1 MSVKAMRYLRNRRGM
16 TLVELMIVVAIVGI
30 LAAIGGVAFMRQ
42 IKTAKITR
50 LKEFTMDAA
59 RGQRDMFSRHGTYYP
74 IDAIQAGPIDN
85 TQDRKIQGN
94 EAYRW
99 ARILQFNKE
108 LPPDVQGFA
117 YAGAAGEAC
126 GACNGFDVDTDS
138 AWYAIEFRQD
148 LDGKG
153 APDTRVIITSDL
165 QDPYILNE
173 GQ

>member
-1 MSVKAMRYLRNRRGM
+1 M

-85 TQDRKIQGN
+85 TQDRKVQGN

-99 ARILQFNKE
+99 ARILQFNKD

-153 APDTRVIITSDL
+153 APDTRVVITSDL